1 MSEPQRRLLSGAVA
15 AAVGRVLDVNPAL
28 LRWDT
33 PLTDL
38 GADDVALVLIADVL
52 IDEGHLNA
60 TGIAAALPQV
70 VTFGDLAAAVS
81 AAAAAAATSAEDRAP
96 TGSTTSGRQS

>member
-1 MSEPQRRLLSGAVA
+1 MSEPQRRPLSGAVA
-15 AAVGRVLDVNPAL
+15 AAVARVLDVNPAL

-33 PLTDL
+33 PLADL

-60 TGIAAALPQV
+60 ADIASALPQV
-70 VTFGDLAAAVS
+70 VTFGELSAAVS
-81 AAAAAAATSAEDRAP
+81 TAASAAASAAGGGQP
-96 TGSTTSGRQS
+96 